1 MKQLKHMYFEACL
14 DDAKNLANLAIRA
27 KDWSAKKMSFKRAG
41 QSIRLAGKTLNE
53 IFEKERRCNHEE
65 VLEDSRVN

>member
-14 DDAKNLANLAIRA
+14 DKARDFTNLALRA

-41 QSIRLAGKTLNE
+41 QEIRMAGKILNE
-53 IFEKERRCNHEE
+53 LYEKERRCNHDE
-65 VLEDSRVN
+65 VLEGN